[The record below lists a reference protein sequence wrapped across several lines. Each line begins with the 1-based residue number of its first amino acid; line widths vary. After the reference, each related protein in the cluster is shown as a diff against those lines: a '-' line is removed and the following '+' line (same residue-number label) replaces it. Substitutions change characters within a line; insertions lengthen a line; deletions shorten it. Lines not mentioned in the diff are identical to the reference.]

1 MIRTAKLCPKRG
13 IVYRKRKFAKVSPM
27 RLRKSAYLPIGHH
40 NSILQNIFS
49 KRYLLTP
56 LNVTQLTLQKT
67 TLRCFKKILNQKL
80 LLRRL
85 FLSYNPLFCTWEH
98 GS

>member
-13 IVYRKRKFAKVSPM
+13 IVYKKRKFAKLSPVK
-27 RLRKSAYLPIGHH
+27 LQKSTFLPIGNH

-56 LNVTQLTLQKT
+56 LNVTQLTWQETILSYV
-67 TLRCFKKILNQKL
+67 KKFSKQKL
-80 LLRRL
+80 LLRRA
-85 FLSYNPLFCTWEH
+85 FFRYDPLFCAWEH